1 VIFGKRNIWR
11 LRDQGNSQIQ
21 EIKAYVNGDLPAS
34 FIATGLVTFSVD
46 AFPFYIL
53 A

>member
-1 VIFGKRNIWR
+1 
-11 LRDQGNSQIQ
+11 
-21 EIKAYVNGDLPAS
+21 VNGDLPAS

-53 A
+53 AWEKIERWESPLIEKDENIVSYSGNN